1 MFDNLALAA
10 FEEPKP
16 ATGWLLLLG
25 TVVLAWHF
33 RRVRRLQSLI
43 HPFHTTVDS
52 VPSHPIRVYLSE
64 LTYADLSRYLLI
76 LACSSYE
83 FC

>member
-1 MFDNLALAA
+1 
-10 FEEPKP
+10 
-16 ATGWLLLLG
+16 
-25 TVVLAWHF
+25 
-33 RRVRRLQSLI
+33 
-43 HPFHTTVDS
+43 
-52 VPSHPIRVYLSE
+52 LSE